1 MKTENYVNTEL
12 KKEVD
17 NKPINNLLSR
27 EDRIFV
33 SLAAQIL
40 VTKTINDA
48 TKSQS
53 SKISPLQ

>member
-1 MKTENYVNTEL
+1 MQQDEEKDNIL
-12 KKEVD
+12 KVH
-17 NKPINNLLSR
+17 NKPTLRQSLSR
-27 EDRIFV
+27 EEKIFV

-48 TKSQS
+48 TKFQS